1 MPHQLSIGGA
11 QRSARSLFPPVRPA
25 AVPRTP
31 QMLRHRHRHRAY
43 ALAPRAAG
51 HLRPHAPLPIVA
63 HSPSQ
68 LAVAVPPPLLHPAG
82 TTGRLLQ
89 DPVQPSSRRRSPRKA
104 ATRRGPACRRPDH
117 RSVLRHAEP
126 PAPRRPRDR
135 PPADRVLY
143 VPSSADC
150 SAADRLMHGILLLA
164 ACRWC
169 P

>member
-1 MPHQLSIGGA
+1 
-11 QRSARSLFPPVRPA
+11 
-25 AVPRTP
+25 
-31 QMLRHRHRHRAY
+31 MLRHRHRHRAY

-68 LAVAVPPPLLHPAG
+68 LAVPPPLLHSAG

-117 RSVLRHAEP
+117 RSVPRHAEP

-135 PPADRVLY
+135 PPADRVVSMTFIRGGEY
-143 VPSSADC
+143 GHSHTGHQAKPVA
-150 SAADRLMHGILLLA
+150 
-164 ACRWC
+164 
-169 P
+169 